1 MLVFAAVSIFAKYS
15 PMRDPV
21 PIISVQ
27 PDDSLQVSCQ
37 QHTINPPRDLW
48 VTTMEMLSSLAAAHL
63 QDKMLTANK
72 ENGDTGEDDT
82 SDVPDD
88 DAIKMFVGQVP
99 RSMDEEA
106 LKEFFEEFGRVYQ
119 LNVLRDKNSGVSR
132 GCCFVTFFKRRHAL
146 EAQNALHNVKTMPGV
161 SQV

>member
-1 MLVFAAVSIFAKYS
+1 
-15 PMRDPV
+15 
-21 PIISVQ
+21 
-27 PDDSLQVSCQ
+27 
-37 QHTINPPRDLW
+37 
-48 VTTMEMLSSLAAAHL
+48 MEMLSTLAAAHL
-63 QDKMLTANK
+63 QDKMIAANK
-72 ENGDTGEDDT
+72 ENGNGESDIVDN

-106 LKEFFEEFGRVYQ
+106 LKDFFEEFGRVYQ

-146 EAQNALHNVKTMPGV
+146 DAQNALHNVKTMPGV
-161 SQV
+161 SQIQLCN

>member
-1 MLVFAAVSIFAKYS
+1 MQTCANNS
-15 PMRDPV
+15 PF
-21 PIISVQ
+21 I
-27 PDDSLQVSCQ
+27 L
-37 QHTINPPRDLW
+37 

-63 QDKMLTANK
+63 QDKMIAANK
-72 ENGDTGEDDT
+72 ENGNNPGESDIVDN

-106 LKEFFEEFGRVYQ
+106 LKDFFEEFGRVYQ

-146 EAQNALHNVKTMPGV
+146 DAQNALHNVKTMPGV
-161 SQV
+161 SQIYNFAIKLEKLSLRKVIFKSHLI

>member
-1 MLVFAAVSIFAKYS
+1 MQTCANNS
-15 PMRDPV
+15 PL
-21 PIISVQ
+21 I
-27 PDDSLQVSCQ
+27 L
-37 QHTINPPRDLW
+37 

-63 QDKMLTANK
+63 QDKMMAANK
-72 ENGDTGEDDT
+72 ENGNNPGESDIVDN

-106 LKEFFEEFGRVYQ
+106 LKDFFEEFGRVYQ

-146 EAQNALHNVKTMPGV
+146 DAQNALHNVKTMPGV
-161 SQV
+161 SQI

>member
-1 MLVFAAVSIFAKYS
+1 MCQFFHKIF
-15 PMRDPV
+15 PDERLCC

-27 PDDSLQVSCQ
+27 PDDSLQACANNRPF
-37 QHTINPPRDLW
+37 IL

-63 QDKMLTANK
+63 QDKMIAANK
-72 ENGDTGEDDT
+72 ENGNPGESDIVDN

-106 LKEFFEEFGRVYQ
+106 LKDFFEEFGRVYQ

-146 EAQNALHNVKTMPGV
+146 DAQNALHNVKTMPGV
-161 SQV
+161 SQIQLCN